1 MKEIYLR
8 RSIRKYKETPLDESQ
23 IKQIIRAG
31 TYAPS
36 AGNEKPWHF
45 IVITKR
51 ETLDAI
57 TTFHPFTQMLKTAPV
72 AIIACAD
79 TSNVK
84 YDGAFWIQDM
94 AAAVQNM
101 LLEATSIN
109 LGSCWCGVYPN
120 PIFVEKLSELLDVPS
135 NIIPSAIVAL
145 GFADE
150 AREVNERFSEECVHY
165 DKW

>member
-1 MKEIYLR
+1 MKEIYSR
-8 RSIRKYKETPLDESQ
+8 RSVRKYKSDALDAQQ

-31 TYAPS
+31 SYAPS

-51 ETLDAI
+51 ETLEAI
-57 TTFHPFTQMLKTAPV
+57 TAFHPYTQMLKTAPV

-79 TSNVK
+79 LTNVK
-84 YDGAFWIQDM
+84 YEGNFWIQDM

-101 LLEATSIN
+101 LLEATSMN

-120 PIFVEKLSELLDVPS
+120 PVLVDNLSMLLDLPS
-135 NIIPSAIVAL
+135 NIVPAAIVAL
-145 GFADE
+145 GVADE
-150 AREVNERFSEECVHY
+150 HREVEERYEESRVHY

>member
-1 MKEIYLR
+1 MKEIYTR
-8 RSIRKYKETPLDESQ
+8 RSIRKYKDIPLEESQ
-23 IKQIIRAG
+23 ILQVIRAG

-57 TTFHPFTQMLKTAPV
+57 TSFHPYTQMLKSAPV

-79 TSNVK
+79 LTNIK
-84 YDGAFWIQDM
+84 YEGVFWIQDM
-94 AAAVQNM
+94 SAAVQNM
-101 LLEATSIN
+101 LLEATSMN

-120 PIFVEKLSELLDVPS
+120 PVLVDNLSMLLDLPS
-135 NIIPSAIVAL
+135 NIIPAAIVAL
-145 GFADE
+145 GVADE
-150 AREVNERFSEECVHY
+150 AREIDERFNTSLVHY
-165 DKW
+165 EKW

>member
-1 MKEIYLR
+1 MNEIYSR
-8 RSIRKYKETPLDESQ
+8 RSIRKYKDTPLEISQ
-23 IKQIIRAG
+23 INQVIRAG

-51 ETLDAI
+51 ETMEAI
-57 TTFHPFTQMLKTAPV
+57 TTFHPHTQMLNSAPV

-84 YDGAFWIQDM
+84 YDGYFWIQDM

-101 LLEATSIN
+101 LLEATAMN
-109 LGSCWCGVYPN
+109 LGSCWCGLYPN
-120 PIFVEKLSELLDVPS
+120 PSHVENMSKLLELPS
-135 NIIPSAIVAL
+135 HIIPCAIVAL
-145 GFADE
+145 GVADE
-150 AREVNERFSEECVHY
+150 AREIRERFKENLVHFE
-165 DKW
+165 KW

>member
-8 RSIRKYKETPLDESQ
+8 RSIRKYKDTPLDVQQ
-23 IKQIIRAG
+23 IQQVIRAG

-51 ETLDAI
+51 ETLEAI
-57 TTFHPFTQMLKTAPV
+57 TTFHPYTQMLKSAPV

-79 TSNVK
+79 LTNVK
-84 YDGAFWIQDM
+84 YEGNFWIQDM
-94 AAAVQNM
+94 SAAIQNM
-101 LLEATSIN
+101 LLEATSMN

-120 PIFVEKLSELLDVPS
+120 PTLVEKVSKLLNLPK
-135 NIIPSAIVAL
+135 NIIPAAIVAL
-145 GFADE
+145 GEGDETREVDERFDE
-150 AREVNERFSEECVHY
+150 ALVHY
-165 DKW
+165 EKW

>member
-1 MKEIYLR
+1 MKEIYSR
-8 RSIRKYKETPLDESQ
+8 RSIRKYKDILLDESQ
-23 IKQIIRAG
+23 INQVIRAG

-57 TTFHPFTQMLKTAPV
+57 TTFHPYTQMLKSAPV

-79 TSNVK
+79 LTNVK
-84 YDGAFWIQDM
+84 YEGIFWIQDM
-94 AAAVQNM
+94 SAAVQNM
-101 LLEATSIN
+101 LLEATSMN

-120 PIFVEKLSELLDVPS
+120 PVLVDNLSKLLDLPS
-135 NIIPSAIVAL
+135 NIIPAAIVAL
-145 GFADE
+145 GVADE
-150 AREVNERFSEECVHY
+150 TREVDERFNKALVHNE
-165 DKW
+165 KW